1 LNIKQLK
8 NIPPWDWP
16 KNAET
21 VVLDTLTNRHAA
33 KKDRLLAAELSGEY
47 SILCEKIAD
56 ALLNVVCSNEES
68 PELRSKA
75 AISLGPALEE
85 ADFSDYDD
93 PNDLPALSAKST
105 QKVQKALHALYADAE
120 IPKNVRRA
128 VLEASVRH
136 PQDWHVDAIR
146 NAYNSKDDEWQLTAV
161 FCMHYVQGFETQ
173 ILKSLN
179 SSNPLIRFHA
189 VGAAGNWEIDAAW
202 PAIARMITSDKTEK
216 SLLLEAIEAAAAIRP
231 TETEIIEPLVDSY
244 DDDIS
249 EAAME
254 ALAEA
259 GHASDWDSEDYD
271 EDDFEDDEDEDYEDE
286 DEEDKNDR

>member
-8 NIPPWDWP
+8 NTPPWDWP
-16 KNAET
+16 ENAET
-21 VVLDTLTNRHAA
+21 VLLDTLTNRHAA

-56 ALLNVVCSNEES
+56 ALLNIVCSHEES
-68 PELRSKA
+68 VELRSKA

-85 ADFSDYDD
+85 ADIGDYDD
-93 PNDLPALSAKST
+93 PDDLPALSEKST

-120 IPKNVRRA
+120 VPKDVRRA

-136 PQDWHVDAIR
+136 PQEWHADAIR
-146 NAYNSKDDEWQLTAV
+146 NAYNSKDEEWQLTAV
-161 FCMHYVQGFETQ
+161 FCMRYVQGFEDQ
-173 ILKSLN
+173 ILQSLN
-179 SSNPLIRFHA
+179 SSNPMIRFHA

-202 PAIARMITSDKTEK
+202 PTIARMITSDTTDK
-216 SLLLEAIEAAAAIRP
+216 LMLLEAIEAAASIRP

-249 EAAME
+249 EAAIE
-254 ALAEA
+254 ALSEA
-259 GHASDWDSEDYD
+259 GYASDWDSEDFN
-271 EDDFEDDEDEDYEDE
+271 EDAFEEDEDEDYEDE